1 MNRMLYEDGSNVT
14 LSALLLLESQ
24 KIQIGCPNL
33 TVRTIPKFLEHAES
47 GRLSR
52 REKETLVDQAT
63 LLIEHFYAHLPFK
76 RARYATEP
84 VQRFRLIHAQL
95 DQLTDLQF
103 HELML
108 QAFLRLRDAHTFY
121 GLPLPYRGSFA
132 LLPFRMDCYEE
143 SGRKRFVVTNVLPG
157 FEHARFGAGSEITL
171 WQGMAVERA
180 IEREAEQE
188 PGGNPASRFA
198 RGLKR
203 MTKRNLAFTVPP
215 DEQSV
220 VIQYIPAAGGS
231 EQFSL
236 VLPWYVLTECLT
248 HAKRSGVRSSLNQ
261 SMAELKE
268 LSRILWQRD
277 ELIQQSGGAQTND
290 LTQRSRFPEV
300 FEFQFSGTAEPPDS
314 AAQLNLRDSANPNK
328 KFGYIRIKSFEVDSK
343 DDGDPDQFIAEF
355 ARILIL
361 MKDAA
366 PDGLILD
373 VRSNPG
379 GSVEAA
385 ERILQLLTPM
395 PIEPARFH
403 FVNSRVNQQIA
414 AALKES
420 DQVLD
425 ANQREW
431 RPWVDDLL
439 GAVSSGLLVTGGKPL
454 TNPDSANDTGQIYQG
469 PVALIIDASSYSA
482 TDIFAA
488 GFQDHGIGQ
497 VIGVDENTG
506 GGGANRWLHEQLVE
520 KLEQKVPAVS
530 LRKLPKQ
537 AQMGLAIRRA
547 SRVGLGAGSVIEDE
561 GVKRDIAYK
570 TTLDDVLHHDRD
582 LLRFA
587 CAQLGN
593 QEVSNLRIVKAEL
606 LQPEGVSLTVET
618 QNIYRV
624 DCLLNGLQQC
634 SFATV
639 DGANTFTVPTAGLLD
654 PPPALL
660 SVKGFQKLTD
670 SNGVSNLR
678 MVARHQFEFATPD
691 VQASAA
697 AAAGS
702 T

>member
-1 MNRMLYEDGSNVT
+1 MKPMLYEDGSGIT
-14 LSALLLLESQ
+14 LSALRLLESQ
-24 KIQIGCPNL
+24 KLQIGSPNL
-33 TVRTIPKFLEHAES
+33 TIRTIPKFLEHAES
-47 GRLSR
+47 VRLSR
-52 REKETLVDQAT
+52 RDKEILVDQAT

-76 RARYATEP
+76 RVRYATEP
-84 VQRFRLIHAQL
+84 VQRFRLIHSQL

-143 SGRKRFVVTNVLPG
+143 MGRKRFIVTNVLPG
-157 FEHARFGAGSEITL
+157 FEHARFCVGSEITL
-171 WQGMAVERA
+171 WQGMPVERA

-188 PGGNPASRFA
+188 PGCNPASRFA

-220 VIQYIPAAGGS
+220 VIQYTPAAGGS
-231 EQFSL
+231 EQSCI
-236 VLPWYVLTECLT
+236 VLPWYVLAECLT
-248 HAKRSGVRSSLNQ
+248 HSKRSGVRSSLNQ

-277 ELIQQSGGAQTND
+277 ELIQRSAAAQTND
-290 LTQRSRFPEV
+290 LTQRSRFPEA
-300 FEFQFSGTAEPPDS
+300 FEFQYGYRTILSDP
-314 AAQLNLRDSANPNK
+314 ANPNK

-343 DDGDPDQFIAEF
+343 DDGDPNQFIAEF
-355 ARILIL
+355 ERILLL

-366 PDGLILD
+366 PDGLVLD

-385 ERILQLLTPM
+385 ERILQLLTPF

-420 DQVLD
+420 DQVMD

-431 RPWVDDLL
+431 HPWVDDLL

-454 TNPDSANDTGQIYQG
+454 TSPDSANDIGQIYQG
-469 PVALIIDASSYSA
+469 PVVLIIDASSYSA

-520 KLEQKVPAVS
+520 KLEQTIPAVS
-530 LRKLPKQ
+530 LKKLPKQ

-547 SRVGLGAGSVIEDE
+547 SRVGLGAGNVIEDE
-561 GVKRDIAYK
+561 GVKRDVAYQ
-570 TTLDDVLHHDRD
+570 TTRDDVLHHDKD

-587 CAQLGN
+587 CAQLGS
-593 QEVSNLRIVKAEL
+593 QEVSKLRIVKAEL
-606 LQPEGVSLTVET
+606 LQPEGIRLIVET

-624 DCLLNGLQQC
+624 DCVLNGLQQC

-639 DGANTFTVPTAGLLD
+639 NGVNTFRVPTAGLLD

-660 SVKGFQKLTD
+660 RVNGFRKLTD
-670 SNGVSNLR
+670 SNGISNLR
-678 MVARHQFEFATPD
+678 MVARDESEFETPE

-697 AAAGS
+697 RAGS
-702 T
+702 N

>member
-1 MNRMLYEDGSNVT
+1 MLYEDGSDIT
-14 LSALLLLESQ
+14 LSSLRLLESQ
-24 KIQIGCPNL
+24 KLQIGAPNL
-33 TVRTIPKFLEHAES
+33 TVSTIPQFLEHAES
-47 GRLSR
+47 MQLSHR
-52 REKETLVDQAT
+52 DKETLVDQAT

-95 DQLTDLQF
+95 DQLTDSQF

-132 LLPFRMDCYEE
+132 LLPFRMDCYQEK
-143 SGRKRFVVTNVLPG
+143 GRKRFIVTNVLPG
-157 FEHARFGAGSEITL
+157 FEHSRFGVGSEITL
-171 WQGMAVERA
+171 WQGMPVERA

-188 PGGNPASRFA
+188 PGCNPASRFV

-220 VIQYIPAAGGS
+220 VIQYTPSAGGS
-231 EQFSL
+231 EQSCI

-277 ELIQQSGGAQTND
+277 EFIQRSGGAQTSD
-290 LTQRSRFPEV
+290 LTRCSRFPEA
-300 FEFQFSGTAEPPDS
+300 FEFRYGDQATLGDP
-314 AAQLNLRDSANPNK
+314 ANPNK
-328 KFGYIRIKSFEVDSK
+328 KFGYVRIKSFEADSK
-343 DDGDPDQFIAEF
+343 NDGDPDQFIAEF
-355 ARILIL
+355 ARILVL

-385 ERILQLLTPM
+385 ERILQLLTPF

-414 AALKES
+414 AALKVS
-420 DQVLD
+420 DQVMD
-425 ANQREW
+425 SNQREW
-431 RPWVDDLL
+431 HPWVDDLL

-469 PVALIIDASSYSA
+469 PVVLIIDASSYSA

-520 KLEQKVPAVS
+520 KLERTLPAVS
-530 LRKLPKQ
+530 LKKLPKQ

-547 SRVGLGAGSVIEDE
+547 SRVGLGAGNVIEDE
-561 GVKRDIAYK
+561 GVKRDVAYQ
-570 TTLDDVLHHDRD
+570 TTRDDILHSDRD

-587 CAQLGN
+587 CAQLGS
-593 QEVSNLRIVKAEL
+593 QEVSKLRIVKAEL
-606 LQPEGVSLTVET
+606 LQPEGVSLIIET

-639 DGANTFTVPTAGLLD
+639 NGINSFRVPTAGLLD

-660 SVKGFQKLTD
+660 SVNGFQKLTD
-670 SNGVSNLR
+670 SNGISNLR
-678 MVARHQFEFATPD
+678 MVARDQFEFATPE

-697 AAAGS
+697 TAGS
-702 T
+702 KQAT